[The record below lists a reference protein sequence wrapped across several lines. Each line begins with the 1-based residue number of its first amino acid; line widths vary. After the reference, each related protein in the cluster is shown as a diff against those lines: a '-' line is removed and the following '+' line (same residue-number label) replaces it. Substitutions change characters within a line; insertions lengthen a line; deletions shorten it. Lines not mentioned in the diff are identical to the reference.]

1 MASDKRDLLPGDQAA
16 TAEGNSKK
24 SPSPTRTATFK
35 DYFRVFSYA
44 NNWDLIVYASGVV
57 AAIGCGVTTPMMFV
71 MFGSFVGEFTSFT
84 NGDISEGLD
93 GFRDSLDKLCLYVFA
108 LFIARFGLSAIHRF
122 AFRMT
127 GIRISAAIRLH
138 YVRHL
143 FNQTI
148 HVLDSLP
155 PGHAVGTITS
165 SSNTLQIGV
174 SEKLGTFIEY
184 TSLIIASLIVA
195 LTWNWELALVTL
207 SGLVVI
213 VLIVGTLF
221 PLTVKG
227 QARQAQSEG
236 RAAGLASESFA
247 SIRMIMACGAQQQM
261 VDRYGASIEEAK
273 KHARATIP
281 LTSLQFALTFFGV
294 FATVALTFWY
304 GTLIFTKGR
313 LDDVGVIIVVLM
325 NLTTIFFSMDRVSA
339 PMQAMGK
346 ASLAACE
353 FFSLID
359 APAPDRGSLREP
371 QVSATD
377 DIIFG
382 GVTFAYPSRPNVK
395 ILDELDLRIE
405 AGKITAIVGPSGSGK
420 STIVGLI
427 ERWYSLTQQ
436 YAIIKA
442 IQDEENKK
450 KKEEEGDE
458 STGVELQET
467 GDAVE
472 LRGSVTTCG
481 HSLDEID
488 IKWWRSQIGLVQQE
502 PFLFNDTIYE
512 NVARGLIGSRWEEEP
527 EEVKRGLV
535 KKACQEA
542 FADEFI
548 DKLPQ
553 GYDTKVGDGGAGLSG
568 GQRQRLAIARS
579 IVKRPSILIL
589 DEATSAI
596 DVRGER
602 IVQEA
607 LNKAAQGRTTIIIA
621 HRLSTIKNAD
631 RIVVLKKGKVVES
644 GTHESLIS
652 ADGVYAG
659 LVNAQALSSGDS
671 SEEDIYDGF
680 DTEDMDTLSREKSH
694 AVSEYGDHLQSDK
707 HQGGKDRGFFGSF
720 GRFFFE
726 SKTYWGLMIFSFIAS
741 IAAGTAQPLY
751 AWIFSR
757 SIDLFKYQD
766 DHSKLMDKV
775 DFMGIMWTV
784 FAASAAIAYY
794 FTFISSGRV
803 ASFIRAK
810 YQTQYFSSLI
820 FQRAAYFDEDG
831 HSHGTLVSRVRDDPL
846 KLEEMMGTNIAQV
859 CIAVFNVIGGL
870 LMALVYSWKLGLV
883 SMAAV
888 TPVCVFSGYLRFRY
902 ELQFERMND
911 EVFAESSQFA
921 SEAINAFRTVSSLTL
936 EDSISARF
944 EKLCHGHV
952 SSAFKKARWVSII
965 LGFSDSA
972 TLGCQ
977 ALIFYY
983 GGRLLT
989 QGEIGVMGFFVCLM
1003 AMMNAA
1009 EGFGQSLSFGPNA
1022 AQAAAA
1028 SNRILD
1034 ARESHLMEPLGKGDI
1049 PDAEGGITIE
1059 LRDVRLRYAGRKTPV
1074 LNGLNMTI
1082 EKGQFVAL
1090 VGASG
1095 CGKTSIIS
1103 LLERLYQPEKGQI
1116 LCNGKDISD
1125 VNIYT
1130 YRKHLSLVAQEPTL
1144 FQGTLRDNI
1153 LLGIDPSTITDDQL
1167 HAACRDASIHDFI
1180 ASLPEGYNTNIGS
1193 RGVSLSGGQKQRVS
1207 IARALIRNPQVLLLD
1222 EATSS
1227 LDSESERLVQAAFER
1242 AAKGR
1247 TMIAVAH
1254 RLATVQNA
1262 DVIYVFGEGGHVLEK
1277 GSHGQLLKKRG
1288 VYYQICQNQ
1297 ALDQ

>member
-1 MASDKRDLLPGDQAA
+1 
-16 TAEGNSKK
+16 
-24 SPSPTRTATFK
+24 
-35 DYFRVFSYA
+35 
-44 NNWDLIVYASGVV
+44 
-57 AAIGCGVTTPMMFV
+57 
-71 MFGSFVGEFTSFT
+71 
-84 NGDISEGLD
+84 
-93 GFRDSLDKLCLYVFA
+93 
-108 LFIARFGLSAIHRF
+108 
-122 AFRMT
+122 
-127 GIRISAAIRLH
+127 
-138 YVRHL
+138 
-143 FNQTI
+143 
-148 HVLDSLP
+148 
-155 PGHAVGTITS
+155 
-165 SSNTLQIGV
+165 
-174 SEKLGTFIEY
+174 
-184 TSLIIASLIVA
+184 
-195 LTWNWELALVTL
+195 
-207 SGLVVI
+207 
-213 VLIVGTLF
+213 
-221 PLTVKG
+221 
-227 QARQAQSEG
+227 
-236 RAAGLASESFA
+236 
-247 SIRMIMACGAQQQM
+247 MACGAQQQM

-273 KHARATIP
+273 KHARATSP

-294 FATVALTFWY
+294 FSTFTLTFWY

-313 LDDVGVIIVVLM
+313 LDDVGVITVNVLM
-325 NLTTIFFSMDRVSA
+325 NLTIIFFSVDRVSA
-339 PMQAMGK
+339 PMQAIGK

-359 APAPDRGSLREP
+359 APAPEKGSLREP
-371 QVSATD
+371 RVSATD
-377 DIIFG
+377 DIIFD

-405 AGKITAIVGPSGSGK
+405 AGKITAIVGPSGYGK
-420 STIVGLI
+420 STMVGLI

-436 YAIIKA
+436 H
-442 IQDEENKK
+442 
-450 KKEEEGDE
+450 
-458 STGVELQET
+458 
-467 GDAVE
+467 
-472 LRGSVTTCG
+472 GSVTTCD

-502 PFLFNDTIYE
+502 MFLFNDTVYE
-512 NVARGLIGSRWEEEP
+512 NVARGLIGPRWEEEA
-527 EEVKRGLV
+527 EEVKRELV

-553 GYDTKVGDGGAGLSG
+553 GYDTKVGNSGAGLSG

-579 IVKRPSILIL
+579 IIKRPSILIL
-589 DEATSAI
+589 NKATSAI

-602 IVQEA
+602 IVQKA

-652 ADGVYAG
+652 SDGVYAV
-659 LVNAQALSSGDS
+659 LVNAQALSFGDS

-680 DTEDMDTLSREKSH
+680 DADIDTLSREKSH
-694 AVSEYGDHLQSDK
+694 AVSEYGDHPQSDK
-707 HQGGKDRGFFGSF
+707 QKGSKDRGFFGSF
-720 GRFFFE
+720 GQFFFE

-741 IAAGTAQPLY
+741 MGAGTAQPLY
-751 AWIFSR
+751 AWMFSR

-766 DHSKLMDKV
+766 DRSKLMDKV

-810 YQTQYFSSLI
+810 YQTEYFSSLI
-820 FQRAAYFDEDG
+820 FQRAAYFDADG

-859 CIAVFNVIGGL
+859 CIAVFN
-870 LMALVYSWKLGLV
+870 LGLV

-902 ELQFERMND
+902 ELQFEKMND

-936 EDSISARF
+936 EDSISTRF

-989 QGEIGVMGFFVCLM
+989 QGEIVIIGFFVCLM
-1003 AMMNAA
+1003 AMTNAA

-1034 ARESHLMEPLGKGDI
+1034 VEESRLLEPVGKGDI
-1049 PDAEGGITIE
+1049 PNTEGGITIE
-1059 LRDVRLRYAGRKTPV
+1059 LRDERLRYAGRKTPI

-1103 LLERLYQPEKGQI
+1103 LLERFYQPEKVQI
-1116 LCNGKDISD
+1116 LCNGRDISD
-1125 VNIYT
+1125 VNTYT
-1130 YRKHLSLVAQEPTL
+1130 YRKHLSAHSEITSFSV
-1144 FQGTLRDNI
+1144 
-1153 LLGIDPSTITDDQL
+1153 STTDDQL
-1167 HAACRDASIHDFI
+1167 HSACRDASIHDFI
-1180 ASLPEGYNTNIGS
+1180 ASLPEGDNTNIGS
-1193 RGVSLSGGQKQRVS
+1193 RGVSLSGDQKQRVS

-1277 GSHGQLLKKRG
+1277 RSHGQLLKKRG
-1288 VYYQICQNQ
+1288 VYYQMCQNQ

>member
-1 MASDKRDLLPGDQAA
+1 MASDKKDLLPGDQAVA
-16 TAEGNSKK
+16 AEDSSKK
-24 SPSPTRTATFK
+24 SPPPERTTTFK

-44 NNWDLIVYASGVV
+44 TKWDLIVYASGVV
-57 AAIGCGVTTPMMFV
+57 AAMGCGVTTPMMFV
-71 MFGSFVGEFTSFT
+71 VFGSFVGEFTSFT
-84 NGDISEGLD
+84 NGDISDGLD
-93 GFRDSLDKLCLYVFA
+93 EFRGSLDKLCLYVFA
-108 LFIARFGLSAIHRF
+108 LFIARFGLAAIHRF
-122 AFRMT
+122 TFRMI
-127 GIRISAAIRLH
+127 GIRLSAAIRLH

-143 FNQTI
+143 LNQTI

-165 SSNTLQIGV
+165 SSNTLQIGI

-195 LTWNWELALVTL
+195 MTWNWELALVTL
-207 SGLVVI
+207 SGFVVI

-221 PLTVKG
+221 PLTAKG
-227 QARQAQSEG
+227 QARQAHAEG
-236 RAAGLASESFA
+236 QAAGLASEAFA

-261 VDRYGASIEEAK
+261 VDKYGASIEEAK
-273 KHARATIP
+273 KHARATSP
-281 LTSLQFALTFFGV
+281 LTALQFALTFFGV
-294 FATVALTFWY
+294 FGTMALTFWY
-304 GTLIFTKGR
+304 GTLIITKGK
-313 LDDVGVIIVVLM
+313 LDDVGVITVVLM
-325 NLTTIFFSMDRVSA
+325 NLTTIFFSMERVSA

-359 APAPDRGSLREP
+359 APAPERGSLREP

-377 DIIFG
+377 DIIFD

-395 ILDELDLRIE
+395 VLDELDLRIE

-427 ERWYSLTQQ
+427 ERWYSLKQQ
-436 YAIIKA
+436 YMIAKA
-442 IQDEENKK
+442 IQAEENKK
-450 KKEEEGDE
+450 KKEEQGDE
-458 STGVELQET
+458 SSGVELQET
-467 GDAVE
+467 GDAIE
-472 LRGSVTTCG
+472 LRGSITTCG

-512 NVARGLIGSRWEEEP
+512 NVSRGLIGSRWEEES
-527 EEVKRGLV
+527 EEIKRKLI
-535 KKACQEA
+535 KKACEEA

-579 IVKRPSILIL
+579 IIKRPSILIL

-607 LNKAAQGRTTIIIA
+607 LNKATQGRTTIIIA

-644 GTHESLIS
+644 GTHESLI
-652 ADGVYAG
+652 AMEGVYAG

-671 SEEDIYDGF
+671 EEETIYDGF
-680 DTEDMDTLSREKSH
+680 DTEDVDTLGREKSH
-694 AVSEYGDHLQSDK
+694 AISEYGDHLKSEHED
-707 HQGGKDRGFFGSF
+707 GKDRGFFGSF
-720 GRFFFE
+720 GLFFFE
-726 SKTYWGLMIFSFIAS
+726 SKSYWGLMIFSFITS
-741 IAAGTAQPLY
+741 MAAGTAQPLY
-751 AWIFSR
+751 AWMFSR

-766 DHSKLMDKV
+766 DHSKLMNKV

-784 FAASAAIAYY
+784 FAASTAIAYY
-794 FTFISSGRV
+794 FTFISSSRV

-831 HSHGTLVSRVRDDPL
+831 HSQGTLVSRVRDDPL
-846 KLEEMMGTNIAQV
+846 KLEEMMGTNITQV

-870 LMALVYSWKLGLV
+870 VMALVYSWKLGLV

-888 TPVCVFSGYLRFRY
+888 VPVCVFSGYIQFRY
-902 ELQFERMND
+902 ELLFEKMND

-965 LGFSDSA
+965 LGFSDSS

-989 QGEIGVMGFFVCLM
+989 QGEIGVMAFFVCLM

-1022 AQAAAA
+1022 AQAATA

-1034 ARESHLMEPLGKGDI
+1034 ARESRLIEPLGKGDI
-1049 PDAEGGITIE
+1049 PDTEGGITIE

-1082 EKGQFVAL
+1082 ERGQFVAF

-1103 LLERLYQPEKGQI
+1103 LLERFYQPEKGQI

-1144 FQGTLRDNI
+1144 FQGTFRDNI
-1153 LLGIDPSTITDDQL
+1153 LLGIDPSTVTDDQL
-1167 HAACRDASIHDFI
+1167 HSACRDASIHDFI

-1222 EATSS
+1222 ETTSA
-1227 LDSESERLVQAAFER
+1227 LDSESEKLVQAAFER
-1242 AAKGR
+1242 AEKGR

-1262 DVIYVFGEGGHVLEK
+1262 DVIYVFGEGGHVLER

-1288 VYYQICQNQ
+1288 VYYQMCQNQ

>member
-1 MASDKRDLLPGDQAA
+1 
-16 TAEGNSKK
+16 
-24 SPSPTRTATFK
+24 
-35 DYFRVFSYA
+35 
-44 NNWDLIVYASGVV
+44 
-57 AAIGCGVTTPMMFV
+57 
-71 MFGSFVGEFTSFT
+71 
-84 NGDISEGLD
+84 
-93 GFRDSLDKLCLYVFA
+93 
-108 LFIARFGLSAIHRF
+108 
-122 AFRMT
+122 
-127 GIRISAAIRLH
+127 
-138 YVRHL
+138 
-143 FNQTI
+143 
-148 HVLDSLP
+148 
-155 PGHAVGTITS
+155 
-165 SSNTLQIGV
+165 
-174 SEKLGTFIEY
+174 
-184 TSLIIASLIVA
+184 
-195 LTWNWELALVTL
+195 
-207 SGLVVI
+207 
-213 VLIVGTLF
+213 
-221 PLTVKG
+221 
-227 QARQAQSEG
+227 
-236 RAAGLASESFA
+236 
-247 SIRMIMACGAQQQM
+247 MACGAQQQM
-261 VDRYGASIEEAK
+261 VDRYGALIEETK
-273 KHARATIP
+273 KHARATSP
-281 LTSLQFALTFFGV
+281 LTALQFALTFFGV

-353 FFSLID
+353 LFSLID
-359 APAPDRGSLREP
+359 APTPERGSLREP

-377 DIIFG
+377 DIIFD

-395 ILDELDLRIE
+395 ILDKLDLRIE

-427 ERWYSLTQQ
+427 ECWYSLTQQ
-436 YAIIKA
+436 Y
-442 IQDEENKK
+442 
-450 KKEEEGDE
+450 
-458 STGVELQET
+458 
-467 GDAVE
+467 

-481 HSLDEID
+481 HSLGEID
-488 IKWWRSQIGLVQQE
+488 VRWWRSQLGLVQQE

-548 DKLPQ
+548 DKLLQ

-652 ADGVYAG
+652 MDGVYAG
-659 LVNAQALSSGDS
+659 LVNAQALSSEDS

-680 DTEDMDTLSREKSH
+680 DTEDIDTLSREKSH
-694 AVSEYGDHLQSDK
+694 AVSEYGDHLQSDR
-707 HQGGKDRGFFGSF
+707 HQGGKNRGFFGSF

-741 IAAGTAQPLY
+741 MAAGTAQPLY
-751 AWIFSR
+751 AWMFSR

-766 DHSKLMDKV
+766 DHSKLLDKV

-794 FTFISSGRV
+794 LTFISSGRV

-820 FQRAAYFDEDG
+820 SQQAAYFDEDG

-859 CIAVFNVIGGL
+859 CIAVFNVIGG
-870 LMALVYSWKLGLV
+870 
-883 SMAAV
+883 
-888 TPVCVFSGYLRFRY
+888 YLRFRY
-902 ELQFERMND
+902 ELQFEKMND

-952 SSAFKKARWVSII
+952 SSAFEKARWVSII

-1034 ARESHLMEPLGKGDI
+1034 ARESRLIEPLGKGDI
-1049 PDAEGGITIE
+1049 PDTEGGITIE
-1059 LRDVRLRYAGRKTPV
+1059 LLDVRLRYAGRKTPV
-1074 LNGLNMTI
+1074 LSGLNMTI
-1082 EKGQFVAL
+1082 GKGQFVAL

-1103 LLERLYQPEKGQI
+1103 LLERFYKPEKGQI

-1130 YRKHLSLVAQEPTL
+1130 YRKHL
-1144 FQGTLRDNI
+1144 
-1153 LLGIDPSTITDDQL
+1153 TITDDQL
-1167 HAACRDASIHDFI
+1167 HSACRDASIHDFI
-1180 ASLPEGYNTNIGS
+1180 SSLPEGYNTNIGS

-1277 GSHGQLLKKRG
+1277 GSHRQLLKKRG
-1288 VYYQICQNQ
+1288 VYYQMCQNQ

>member
-1 MASDKRDLLPGDQAA
+1 MTSDKRDLLPGDQPA
-16 TAEGNSKK
+16 TAEETPKK
-24 SPSPTRTATFK
+24 SPPPERTATFK

-44 NNWDLIVYASGVV
+44 TKWDLIVYASGVV
-57 AAIGCGVTTPMMFV
+57 AAMGCGVTTPMMFV
-71 MFGSFVGEFTSFT
+71 VFGSFAGEFTSFN
-84 NGDISEGLD
+84 NGDVNESLD
-93 GFRDSLDKLCLYVFA
+93 GFRDSLHKLCLYVFA
-108 LFIARFGLSAIHRF
+108 LFIARFGLAAIHRF
-122 AFRMT
+122 AFRMI
-127 GIRISAAIRLH
+127 GIRLSAAIRLD
-138 YVRHL
+138 YVGHL

-165 SSNTLQIGV
+165 SSNTLQIGI

-207 SGLVVI
+207 SGFVVI
-213 VLIVGTLF
+213 ILIVGTLF

-227 QARQAQSEG
+227 QARQAHAEG
-236 RAAGLASESFA
+236 QAAGLSSEAFA

-261 VDRYGASIEEAK
+261 VDKYGASIEEAK
-273 KHARATIP
+273 KYARATSP
-281 LTSLQFALTFFGV
+281 FTSLQFALTFFSV
-294 FATVALTFWY
+294 FSTMALTFWY
-304 GTLIFTKGR
+304 GTLIFTKGK
-313 LDDVGVIIVVLM
+313 LDDVGVILVVLM
-325 NLTTIFFSMDRVSA
+325 NLTTIFFSMERVSA
-339 PMQAMGK
+339 PMQAMGR

-359 APAPDRGSLREP
+359 APTPERGSLREP
-371 QVSATD
+371 EVSAAD
-377 DIIFG
+377 DIIFD

-395 ILDELDLRIE
+395 VLDELDLRIE

-427 ERWYSLTQQ
+427 ERWYSLKHQ
-436 YAIIKA
+436 YAIAKA
-442 IQDEENKK
+442 IQAETKK

-458 STGVELQET
+458 SAGVELEET
-467 GDAVE
+467 GDAIE
-472 LRGSVTTCG
+472 LRGSVTTCS

-527 EEVKRGLV
+527 EEIKRGLV
-535 KKACQEA
+535 KKACEEA

-553 GYDTKVGDGGAGLSG
+553 GYDTKVGDDGAGLSG

-644 GTHESLIS
+644 GTHESLI
-652 ADGVYAG
+652 AMEDVYAG
-659 LVNAQALSSGDS
+659 LVNAQALSPGD
-671 SEEDIYDGF
+671 SEEDIYDEF
-680 DTEDMDTLSREKSH
+680 DTDIDTLGREKSH
-694 AVSEYGDHLQSDK
+694 AISEYGEHLQSE

-726 SKTYWGLMIFSFIAS
+726 SKSYWGLMIFSFITS
-741 IAAGTAQPLY
+741 MAAGTAQPLY
-751 AWIFSR
+751 AWMFSR

-794 FTFISSGRV
+794 LTFISSGRV

-846 KLEEMMGTNIAQV
+846 KLKEMMGTNIAQV

-870 LMALVYSWKLGLV
+870 VMALVYSWKLGLV

-888 TPVCVFSGYLRFRY
+888 VPVCVFSGYIRFRY
-902 ELQFERMND
+902 ELLFEKMND

-944 EKLCHGHV
+944 ENLCNGHV

-989 QGEIGVMGFFVCLM
+989 QGEIGIMGFFVCLM

-1034 ARESHLMEPLGKGDI
+1034 ARESRLIEPSGKRDI

-1095 CGKTSIIS
+1095 CGKSSIIS
-1103 LLERLYQPEKGQI
+1103 LLERFYQPDKGQI

-1153 LLGIDPSTITDDQL
+1153 LLGIDPNTVTEDQL
-1167 HAACRDASIHDFI
+1167 YSACRDASIHDFI

-1207 IARALIRNPQVLLLD
+1207 IARALIRNPKVLLLD
-1222 EATSS
+1222 EATSA
-1227 LDSESERLVQAAFER
+1227 LDSESEKLVQAAFER

-1288 VYYQICQNQ
+1288 VYYQMCQNQ

>member
-1 MASDKRDLLPGDQAA
+1 
-16 TAEGNSKK
+16 
-24 SPSPTRTATFK
+24 
-35 DYFRVFSYA
+35 
-44 NNWDLIVYASGVV
+44 
-57 AAIGCGVTTPMMFV
+57 
-71 MFGSFVGEFTSFT
+71 
-84 NGDISEGLD
+84 
-93 GFRDSLDKLCLYVFA
+93 
-108 LFIARFGLSAIHRF
+108 
-122 AFRMT
+122 
-127 GIRISAAIRLH
+127 
-138 YVRHL
+138 
-143 FNQTI
+143 
-148 HVLDSLP
+148 
-155 PGHAVGTITS
+155 
-165 SSNTLQIGV
+165 
-174 SEKLGTFIEY
+174 
-184 TSLIIASLIVA
+184 
-195 LTWNWELALVTL
+195 
-207 SGLVVI
+207 
-213 VLIVGTLF
+213 
-221 PLTVKG
+221 
-227 QARQAQSEG
+227 
-236 RAAGLASESFA
+236 
-247 SIRMIMACGAQQQM
+247 MACGAQQQM
-261 VDRYGASIEEAK
+261 VDRYGASIEEVK
-273 KHARATIP
+273 KHARATSP
-281 LTSLQFALTFFGV
+281 LTALQFALTFFGV

-304 GTLIFTKGR
+304 GTLIFTKSR

-359 APAPDRGSLREP
+359 APKPERGSLRGP
-371 QVSATD
+371 RVSATD
-377 DIIFG
+377 DIIFDS
-382 GVTFAYPSRPNVK
+382 VTFAYPSRPDVK
-395 ILDELDLRIE
+395 ILDELDLRVE
-405 AGKITAIVGPSGSGK
+405 AGKITTIVGPSGSGK

-427 ERWYSLTQQ
+427 ERWYSLTQH
-436 YAIIKA
+436 
-442 IQDEENKK
+442 
-450 KKEEEGDE
+450 
-458 STGVELQET
+458 
-467 GDAVE
+467 
-472 LRGSVTTCG
+472 VTTCG

-488 IKWWRSQIGLVQQE
+488 VKWWRSQIGLVQQE

-512 NVARGLIGSRWEEEP
+512 NVARGLIRSRWEEEP

-542 FADEFI
+542 FANEFI

-553 GYDTKVGDGGAGLSG
+553 GYDTKV
-568 GQRQRLAIARS
+568 
-579 IVKRPSILIL
+579 
-589 DEATSAI
+589 ATSAI

-607 LNKAAQGRTTIIIA
+607 LNKVAQGRTTIIIA

-652 ADGVYAG
+652 MDGVYAG
-659 LVNAQALSSGDS
+659 LVNAQALSSEGS

-680 DTEDMDTLSREKSH
+680 DTEDIDTLSREKSH
-694 AVSEYGDHLQSDK
+694 AVSEYSDHPKSDK
-707 HQGGKDRGFFGSF
+707 HEGAKNRGFFGSF

-741 IAAGTAQPLY
+741 MAAGTVQPLY
-751 AWIFSR
+751 AWMFSR

-784 FAASAAIAYY
+784 FAASAAITYY
-794 FTFISSGRV
+794 LTFISSGRV

-820 FQRAAYFDEDG
+820 FQSAAYFDEDG
-831 HSHGTLVSRVRDDPL
+831 RSHGTLVSRVRDDPL

-859 CIAVFNVIGGL
+859 CIAVFNL
-870 LMALVYSWKLGLV
+870 SLV

-888 TPVCVFSGYLRFRY
+888 TPVCVFSGYLWFRY
-902 ELQFERMND
+902 ELQFEKMND

-944 EKLCHGHV
+944 EKLCLGHV

-1034 ARESHLMEPLGKGDI
+1034 ARESLLIEPLGKGDI
-1049 PDAEGGITIE
+1049 PDTEGGITIE

-1103 LLERLYQPEKGQI
+1103 LLERFYQPEKGQI

-1144 FQGTLRDNI
+1144 FQDNI
-1153 LLGIDPSTITDDQL
+1153 LLGIDPSTITNDQL
-1167 HAACRDASIHDFI
+1167 HSACRDASIRDFI

-1207 IARALIRNPQVLLLD
+1207 IARALIRNPQILLLD

-1227 LDSESERLVQAAFER
+1227 LDSQSERIVQAAFER

-1262 DVIYVFGEGGHVLEK
+1262 DVIYVFSEGGHVLEK

-1288 VYYQICQNQ
+1288 VYFQMVRLASMTGRMMN
-1297 ALDQ
+1297 

>member
-1 MASDKRDLLPGDQAA
+1 MASDKRNLLSGDQAA
-16 TAEGNSKK
+16 TAEGSSKK
-24 SPSPTRTATFK
+24 IPSPERTATFK
-35 DYFRVFSYA
+35 DYFRIFSYA
-44 NNWDLIVYASGVV
+44 TKWNLVVYASGVV

-71 MFGSFVGEFTSFT
+71 VFGSFVGEFTSFT
-84 NGDISEGLD
+84 NGDVSGGLD
-93 GFRDSLDKLCLYVFA
+93 GFRDSLDKLW
-108 LFIARFGLSAIHRF
+108 
-122 AFRMT
+122 
-127 GIRISAAIRLH
+127 LH

-165 SSNTLQIGV
+165 SSNTLQIGI

-207 SGLVVI
+207 SGFVVI

-227 QARQAQSEG
+227 QARQAHSEG
-236 RAAGLASESFA
+236 QAAGLASEAFA

-273 KHARATIP
+273 KHARATSP

-294 FATVALTFWY
+294 FATVALTFC
-304 GTLIFTKGR
+304 
-313 LDDVGVIIVVLM
+313 VLM

-359 APAPDRGSLREP
+359 APTPERGSLREP

-377 DIIFG
+377 DIIFD

-427 ERWYSLTQQ
+427 ERWYSLTQR
-436 YAIIKA
+436 YVITKA
-442 IQDEENKK
+442 IQPEEGKK
-450 KKEEEGDE
+450 KKDEEGDE
-458 STGVELQET
+458 SSGVELQET

-512 NVARGLIGSRWEEEP
+512 NVTRGLIGSRWEEEA

-631 RIVVLKKGKVVES
+631 RIMVLKKGKVVES

-652 ADGVYAG
+652 SDGVYAG

-680 DTEDMDTLSREKSH
+680 DTEDIDTLSREKSH
-694 AVSEYGDHLQSDK
+694 AVSECGDHLESDK
-707 HQGGKDRGFFGSF
+707 HKGGTDRGFFGSF

-741 IAAGTAQPLY
+741 MAAGTAQPLY
-751 AWIFSR
+751 AWMFSR

-766 DHSKLMDKV
+766 DHSKLMVKV

-784 FAASAAIAYY
+784 FAASAAIAYF

-870 LMALVYSWKLGLV
+870 VMALVYSWKLGLV

-902 ELQFERMND
+902 ELQFEKMND

-989 QGEIGVMGFFVCLM
+989 RGEIGVMGFFVCLM

-1028 SNRILD
+1028 SNHILD
-1034 ARESHLMEPLGKGDI
+1034 ARESRLIEPLGKGDI
-1049 PDAEGGITIE
+1049 PDTEGGITIE

-1082 EKGQFVAL
+1082 EKGQSVAL

-1103 LLERLYQPEKGQI
+1103 LLERFYQPEKGQI

-1167 HAACRDASIHDFI
+1167 HSACRDASIHDFI

-1242 AAKGR
+1242 ASKGR

-1288 VYYQICQNQ
+1288 VYYQMCQSQ